1 MVYESFD
8 YDNVEFWAEWWGMW
22 KRIAP
27 GLSPERQLSLEK
39 LIMPILF
46 PPKKR
51 DKKLRKIVQ
60 HERNQLWR
68 LLGHLERL
76 SVEEKKKIGD
86 LIINTPMSYGVD
98 FVSLSTLARLGA
110 RELAYA
116 QDSLMVPPSV
126 ANDWAARLLRK
137 AIPGSSYL
145 DTALREIGRK
155 TGDRMVQIEDQL
167 RNDILDVFKKK
178 LKKKNFIK
186 PLLKAVK
193 LEENDLQE
201 ITGEVLPSGFVWIKD
216 AEENK
221 D

>member
-1 MVYESFD
+1 M
-8 YDNVEFWAEWWGMW
+8 
-22 KRIAP
+22 
-27 GLSPERQLSLEK
+27 
-39 LIMPILF
+39 
-46 PPKKR
+46 
-51 DKKLRKIVQ
+51 
-60 HERNQLWR
+60 WR

-76 SVEEKKKIGD
+76 SVEEKTKLGN
-86 LIINTPMSYGVD
+86 LILDTPMSFGVD

-126 ANDWAARLLRK
+126 ANEWAAKLLRK

-167 RNDILDVFKKK
+167 RSEILDVFKKK

-186 PLLKAVK
+186 PLLKAAK
-193 LEENDLQE
+193 LEEKELQE
-201 ITGEVLPSGFVWIKD
+201 ITGEVLPSGFVWVKD
-216 AEENK
+216 E

>member
-1 MVYESFD
+1 MTISKLRISLSAASCCSGVIFGIPGMSF
-8 YDNVEFWAEWWGMW
+8 N
-22 KRIAP
+22 K
-27 GLSPERQLSLEK
+27 
-39 LIMPILF
+39 
-46 PPKKR
+46 PPK
-51 DKKLRKIVQ
+51 
-60 HERNQLWR
+60 EPS
-68 LLGHLERL
+68 LLTCFIW
-76 SVEEKKKIGD
+76 SF
-86 LIINTPMSYGVD
+86 GVD

-126 ANDWAARLLRK
+126 ANEWAAKLLRK

-167 RNDILDVFKKK
+167 RSEILDVFKKK

-186 PLLKAVK
+186 PLLKAAK
-193 LEENDLQE
+193 LEEKELQE
-201 ITGEVLPSGFVWIKD
+201 ITGEVLPSGFVWVKD
-216 AEENK
+216 A